1 MKFVIVKN
9 MNTYVKIYIQLDHRR
24 QRIKPPPQK
33 KKLRGSYFHKG
44 SAKRHIRKKH

>member
-9 MNTYVKIYIQLDHRR
+9 MNTYVKIYIKLDHRR
-24 QRIKPPPQK
+24 QRIPPPPQKK

-44 SAKRHIRKKH
+44 SA

>member
-24 QRIKPPPQK
+24 QRIPPPPK
-33 KKLRGSYFHKG
+33 KKKI
-44 SAKRHIRKKH
+44 KRFLFP